1 MQSSTINKIIA
12 LGIIG
17 LGLFIGYLFI
27 FTHQT
32 APEQQ
37 KAEQIVLLYLK
48 QKQPNIQPYTPE
60 YKIFLKDLLLGVYPE
75 LTNRPEG
82 IKIQEYALA
91 YLGIKPD
98 EGLQPQLKG
107 KE

>member
-12 LGIIG
+12 LWIIG

-48 QKQPNIQPYTPE
+48 QKQPNIQPYTP
-60 YKIFLKDLLLGVYPE
+60 LGVYPE

-91 YLGIKPD
+91 YLRIKPD